1 MLMLFSEQARWR
13 PGARGEHVGDPW
25 CRVML
30 NNSAKRSAEPQET
43 ATNCGDALFTGCHVN
58 CETVRKQVRCRVANG
73 NHLNQGFLTGGEIS
87 SMQWEFFF
95 CFGAV
100 ENYFKCTLSI

>member
-73 NHLNQGFLTGGEIS
+73 NHLNQGFFFIHAVGIFFLFWCSGKLF
-87 SMQWEFFF
+87 SM
-95 CFGAV
+95 
-100 ENYFKCTLSI
+100 YLKYLR